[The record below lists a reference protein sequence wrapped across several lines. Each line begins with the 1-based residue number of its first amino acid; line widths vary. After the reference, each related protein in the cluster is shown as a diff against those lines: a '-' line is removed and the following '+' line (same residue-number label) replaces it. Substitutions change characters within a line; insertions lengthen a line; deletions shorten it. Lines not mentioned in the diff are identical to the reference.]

1 MSLAQ
6 VAEHP
11 GNKVRAV
18 DEIYP
23 EMLKP
28 LCLDSRPLTEGYLII
43 SHVEVVKLFV
53 FCCSVKFVFS
63 EILLLLGL
71 AER

>member
-18 DEIYP
+18 DEICP

-28 LCLDSRPLTEGYLII
+28 LCLDSHPFTEGYLII
-43 SHVEVVKLFV
+43 SHVEVVKL
-53 FCCSVKFVFS
+53 
-63 EILLLLGL
+63 
-71 AER
+71 